1 MGVRIWQTYLLKQTY
16 HLIGMRWHGVY
27 EKRIFIITYENIKN
41 VPMRGNG
48 EKVQEKIRKQWTPDM
63 LLSVVLDDDCT
74 YITHCWFD

>member
-63 LLSVVLDDDCT
+63 LLSGVLDDDCT